1 MMVKTTDNVLTLVPS
16 FYLFIQAPFFFLT
29 ALPKTTPVVFP
40 VATLNCCWSKLCA
53 EQSMEAGAL
62 DQAQWLQRMGW
73 LAPTTAFVYSMDQ
86 YNHVCL
92 IVSLFLCLSFCTLFI
107 CL

>member
-62 DQAQWLQRMGW
+62 DQAQGLQRIRMVG
-73 LAPTTAFVYSMDQ
+73 T
-86 YNHVCL
+86 YNCFCL
-92 IVSLFLCLSFCTLFI
+92 FYGPI
-107 CL
+107 